1 MGNTEGGRLN
11 NLIHKQ
17 VYYTGT
23 PPVIQTSCPPR
34 TGTTEITPAESS
46 KYTANSFKETVD
58 GQEGTRTTY
67 QGGVSQEKIQALLTT
82 NVRYASES
90 IRIAAEAAA
99 CPGYTPPFSSIIP
112 PVTVCPPL
120 PAPPL
125 PPLIPGTNP
134 LLCFNKKY

>member
-11 NLIHKQ
+11 NRIHKQ
-17 VYYTGT
+17 VYYTGA
-23 PPVIQTSCPPR
+23 PAVIQTCNPPR

-46 KYTANSFKETVD
+46 KYTANSFTETVD
-58 GQEGTRTTY
+58 GQERPRTTY
-67 QGGVSQEKIQALLTT
+67 QGGVSQEKIQALLTSKV
-82 NVRYASES
+82 NYQSES

-99 CPGYTPPFSSIIP
+99 CPGYTPLFSSIIP